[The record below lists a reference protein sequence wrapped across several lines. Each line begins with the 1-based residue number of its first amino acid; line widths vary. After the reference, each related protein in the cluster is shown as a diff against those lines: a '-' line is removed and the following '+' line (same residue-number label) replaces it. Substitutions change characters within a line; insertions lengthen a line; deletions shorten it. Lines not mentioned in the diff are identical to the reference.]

1 MPFYDFNHT
10 DYHELPLDYIMKL
23 ARESMGLELKVVGD
37 KLNLVNDLG
46 ETLSSVTISYAT
58 KALTDVSGRELQTY
72 LISAGVDN
80 NALVFTN
87 GKGEVVY
94 VTPAFATKAE
104 KDVNNR
110 NLVDYV
116 YSVTIAGDK
125 VRVTSGDQVITDLT
139 IPFATS
145 SRYDFNSKDISTYAA
160 SLEVN
165 GNLVELRD
173 SMGRLL
179 NSITVPYATAAA
191 TASDALHADDAD
203 HADEADHAT
212 DADAADYATLST
224 NATNAIQTAAIV
236 GDNLVLTTYGGQVF
250 TLTIPYSIRALKDGQ
265 SNEISKTYISNVT
278 NDAQTGKLQFWDA
291 EGNLLVELLPTV
303 NKATHDSYDNLI
315 ADYIKQIIVS
325 QNSDYMTVV
334 HGTGTTDTI
343 VIHYSETAWKDTNGN
358 VIKNTYIKRL
368 ACIEDVVD
376 GHYKLVAYNGDDP
389 EAELFRIE
397 IYAYA
402 AQTDVN
408 GKDITSY
415 IADVDINNNS
425 ELVVTDGEGTV
436 VHQKKIP
443 MGEKAVAIYLAT
455 SNEIA
460 PDNFNNTFVQVMM
473 YYNSDKEL
481 FNSLTEVLNYIRTN
495 EYAGYPVSIEA
506 VYSWETPNIYQQD
519 NKLMIPL
526 SLYYNYR
533 TKDGYFIG
541 TTKLSN
547 GDTVQIKLPFA
558 NGVFTN
564 GTQGT
569 ILASGGGASTLNDL
583 TDVHISNAN
592 PGDTLIYDGSNW
604 NNDTIDVNDLGD
616 TSISSPT
623 NGQVLTYDGNTHRW
637 KNANAGG
644 GGGSASVLDLTDGS
658 GNSIILTDA
667 QQVGTVQL
675 RLSGTPKTFTQVST
689 LLQSGSVVIKDSD
702 GSLAT
707 IESTSA
713 QSSALIVPYFNGNSR
728 NVIKLI
734 HQWNGNYGVSSVN

>member
-46 ETLSSVTISYAT
+46 ETLSSVTISYAE
-58 KALTDVSGRELQTY
+58 KALTDVSGRELKTY

-104 KDVNNR
+104 KDINNR

-179 NSITVPYATAAA
+179 NSITVPYATAANVA
-191 TASDALHADDAD
+191 NDALHADDAD

-250 TLTIPYSIRALKDGQ
+250 TLTIPYAVRALRDGQ
-265 SNEISKTYISNVT
+265 SNEISTTYISNVT
-278 NDAQTGKLQFWDA
+278 NDTQTGKLQFWDA

-343 VIHYSETAWKDTNGN
+343 VIHYSETAWKDSNGN
-358 VIKNTYIKRL
+358 VIKNSYIKRL

-408 GKDITSY
+408 GKALTSYVADLDIT
-415 IADVDINNNS
+415 NNNI
-425 ELVVTDGEGTV
+425 VVKDGENNTLETLPIPSYWLDTDDTQIELHRGSEMISNISVPSVQVTIESSTDPWTYSNTTLTSVTTV
-436 VHQKKIP
+436 NMSSFATANALADNVAVLVNYADKTMI
-443 MGEKAVAIYLAT
+443 AVAKSQTQRTNTIT
-455 SNEIA
+455 TIFESEIA
-460 PDNFNNTFVQVMM
+460 NGKFWKID
-473 YYNSDKEL
+473 
-481 FNSLTEVLNYIRTN
+481 LTTTP
-495 EYAGYPVSIEA
+495 AGNLVSC
-506 VYSWETPNIYQQD
+506 
-519 NKLMIPL
+519 K
-526 SLYYNYR
+526 
-533 TKDGYFIG
+533 
-541 TTKLSN
+541 
-547 GDTVQIKLPFA
+547 GDVIDL
-558 NGVFTN
+558 
-564 GTQGT
+564 
-569 ILASGGGASTLNDL
+569 SGG
-583 TDVHISNAN
+583 
-592 PGDTLIYDGSNW
+592 
-604 NNDTIDVNDLGD
+604 
-616 TSISSPT
+616 
-623 NGQVLTYDGNTHRW
+623 
-637 KNANAGG
+637 GG
-644 GGGSASVLDLTDGS
+644 GGGSVLEVTLSDQYGTATAVSQFDNTSSMVDMKLMDGS
-658 GNSIILTDA
+658 TAKSFNDILTA
-667 QQVGTVQL
+667 FQAGEVIINVGTQWEAEKRHFKVIDVHESNNPSISTMYIKNGSPMHVL
-675 RLSGTPKTFTQVST
+675 WEYSGT
-689 LLQSGSVVIKDSD
+689 
-702 GSLAT
+702 
-707 IESTSA
+707 
-713 QSSALIVPYFNGNSR
+713 
-728 NVIKLI
+728 
-734 HQWNGNYGVSSVN
+734 WNITKQ

>member
-1 MPFYDFNHT
+1 MEVQKMPFYDFNHT

-46 ETLSSVTISYAT
+46 ETLSSVTISYAE
-58 KALTDVSGRELQTY
+58 KALTDVSGRELKTY

-265 SNEISKTYISNVT
+265 SNEISKTYVSNVT
-278 NDAQTGKLQFWDA
+278 NDTQTGKLQFWDA

-343 VIHYSETAWKDTNGN
+343 VIHYSETAWKDSNGN
-358 VIKNTYIKRL
+358 VIKNSYIKRL

-376 GHYKLVAYNGDDP
+376 GHYKLVAYNGDTP

-408 GKDITSY
+408 GKALTSY
-415 IADVDINNNS
+415 VADLDINNKDLIIKDGEDNVLETLALPIPPVYVIKCSDSVAETSWTDWQAGGRTLATPSLFKDGEPASWS
-425 ELVVTDGEGTV
+425 ELTPDSNVSFELTSDGGTSFKTFKLCEV
-436 VHQKKIP
+436 
-443 MGEKAVAIYLAT
+443 T
-455 SNEIA
+455 SN
-460 PDNFNNTFVQVMM
+460 PDYGSSMYQFEYIGSESGSLPNSFAYIVRLGFFNGNMNT
-473 YYNSDKEL
+473 KK
-481 FNSLTEVLNYIRTN
+481 
-495 EYAGYPVSIEA
+495 GYR
-506 VYSWETPNIYQQD
+506 
-519 NKLMIPL
+519 IPL
-526 SLYYNYR
+526 
-533 TKDGYFIG
+533 
-541 TTKLSN
+541 
-547 GDTVQIKLPFA
+547 A
-558 NGVFTN
+558 A
-564 GTQGT
+564 QG
-569 ILASGGGASTLNDL
+569 
-583 TDVHISNAN
+583 
-592 PGDTLIYDGSNW
+592 
-604 NNDTIDVNDLGD
+604 
-616 TSISSPT
+616 
-623 NGQVLTYDGNTHRW
+623 
-637 KNANAGG
+637 GG

-713 QSSALIVPYFNGNSR
+713 QSSALVVPYFNGNSR
-728 NVIKLI
+728 NVLKLI